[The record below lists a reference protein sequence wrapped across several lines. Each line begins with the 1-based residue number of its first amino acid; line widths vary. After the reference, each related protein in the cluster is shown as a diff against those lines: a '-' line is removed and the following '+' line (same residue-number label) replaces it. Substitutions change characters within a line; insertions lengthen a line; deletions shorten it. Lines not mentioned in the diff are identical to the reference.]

1 MRKICLFLAV
11 LAVGLLAYSCSK
23 KPAPTGTKETVRV
36 AFVSNTV
43 SPFWRI
49 AKAGVTAGERDFNVQ
64 CDFRMPAKGDVGE
77 QKQILEDLLVKGV
90 SGIAVSPISPANQTD
105 ILNKVAESVNLIT
118 MDSDAPES
126 KRICY
131 VGTDN
136 YAAGRRAGEEIKKA
150 LPNGGKVVI
159 FVGRLDAL
167 NAKQRRQGIIDAVKG
182 SKVQVVDT
190 LTDNA
195 DHVKA
200 KENVENTLVKR
211 PDVAGLMGL
220 WSYNGPAI
228 AEAVKAA
235 GKQGKVKIVTF
246 DEEDGTL
253 QAIKEGVIFSTIVQ
267 NPYEF
272 GYQSMRILA
281 ALARGED
288 PKIPKNKL
296 IFLPERVI
304 NRDNVD
310 TFWADLKKHMAE
322 GSK

>member
-1 MRKICLFLAV
+1 MKRFAFV
-11 LAVGLLAYSCSK
+11 LAALLIALTIVSCGRKTSGK
-23 KPAPTGTKETVRV
+23 VKV

-49 AKAGVTAGERDFNVQ
+49 AKAGVNAGERDFNVE
-64 CDFRMPAKGDVGE
+64 CDFRMPAQGNATE

-90 SGIAVSPISPANQTD
+90 TGIAISPINPANQTD
-105 ILNKVAESVNLIT
+105 ILNQVAESANLIT

-131 VGTDN
+131 VGTNN
-136 YAAGRRAGEEIKKA
+136 YQAGRTAGKEIKKA
-150 LPNGGKVVI
+150 LPNGGKVVL
-159 FVGRLDAL
+159 FVGTLDAL
-167 NAKQRRQGIIDAVKG
+167 NARERRQGIIDEVKG
-182 SKVQVVDT
+182 SKVQIIDT

-200 KENVENTLVKR
+200 KQNVENTIVKH

-235 GKQGKVKIVTF
+235 GKVGKIKVVVF

-253 QAIKEGVIFSTIVQ
+253 QGIKDGVIFSTIVQ
-267 NPYEF
+267 NPYQF

-288 PKIPKNKL
+288 PKIPKNKV
-296 IFLPERVI
+296 IYLPERVI
-304 NRDNVD
+304 NKTNVD
-310 TFWADLKKHMAE
+310 AFWKELKKHLAE
-322 GSK
+322 GEK